1 MLPGSCCIAIA
12 TLEPVNG
19 DSWYRMCA
27 FRFHFWGRKVN
38 WNQASHVRASSV
50 PNLYA
55 FCLNNR
61 SCNFCLDGSAFAVD
75 FAILPSHF
83 WYRQTVPKMGPWKCF
98 SFVLLLSC
106 ACGPK
111 NGTARRSHFWD
122 RVKFHFYKVFCIR
135 VEEAQCFGFNRSFV
149 AYGDRKG
156 NCSKSICFLLK

>member
-27 FRFHFWGRKVN
+27 FRFHFWGRKIN
-38 WNQASHVRASSV
+38 WNQASHVRASSD

-55 FCLNNR
+55 FCLNKR
-61 SCNFCLDGSAFAVD
+61 SCNFCLTGRPLLL
-75 FAILPSHF
+75 ILRFCGLIFDTARRSQKWDRENVFFCF
-83 WYRQTVPKMGPWKCF
+83 W
-98 SFVLLLSC
+98 LSC

-111 NGTARRSHFWD
+111 NGTARRSH
-122 RVKFHFYKVFCIR
+122 VKFHFYKVFCIR

-156 NCSKSICFLLK
+156 NCSKSKCFLLK